1 MSSLGHNPYDTDHPT
16 LTPQEQAEA
25 WWRGSS
31 DRHVRPYREDVSF
44 AACGHLLEG
53 YNSRKLDEVTW
64 AKIAFHLAAGVPIIK
79 IAEHY
84 KLSRSTI
91 WRALTQ
97 SHNLRRRVAEERA
110 LMRREADSRFVAMR
124 ELVVDTLYRAVAD
137 GNMRATLWAADRLG
151 LGAELLQ
158 QAEKPPKPGYARI
171 PAGWFPGSTDA
182 AKIMADLDAPPGTR
196 VPLPV
201 PEESPTAGPPP
212 KPRYRGPIRPGG
224 RVPVHSER
232 QQPLSTPDLST
243 APPLLPD
250 PVTPDPLAP
259 SLATTQPD
267 PAPDLTPEPVPTAGL
282 APDPVPCLPPMDAD
296 PMGQSADPL
305 PDFPQALRWRRRRRK
320 KVKASCP
327 PAPHHDGP
335 SLRLKRGSY
344 TIRPRAALRLL
355 AWILHNRL
363 PLADGVDGAP
373 GLSAARW
380 ALRARWLAWGD
391 TPPMDLCDR
400 NDIPSHDVSQRR
412 WSRKE
417 GGY

>member
-1 MSSLGHNPYDTDHPT
+1 MSSLGHNPYDTDHHT

-25 WWRGSS
+25 WWRSSS
-31 DRHVRPYREDVSF
+31 DRFVKPFTEDVGF

-53 YNSRKLDEVTW
+53 YNSRKADEVTW

-84 KLSRSTI
+84 KLSRTTI
-91 WRALTQ
+91 WRALSQ
-97 SHNLRRRVAEERA
+97 SYNLRRRVAEERA

-171 PAGWFPGSTDA
+171 PAGWFPGPGDA
-182 AKIMADLDAPPGTR
+182 ARIMADLDAPPGTKA
-196 VPLPV
+196 PLPV
-201 PEESPTAGPPP
+201 PEESPAAPPPP
-212 KPRYRGPIRPGG
+212 KSRYRGPIRPGG
-224 RVPVHSER
+224 IAPATGMA
-232 QQPLSTPDLST
+232 PAA

-250 PVTPDPLAP
+250 PGPDPLAP
-259 SLATTQPD
+259 ALADTRPD
-267 PAPDLTPEPVPTAGL
+267 PVPDLTPETSPTVL
-282 APDPVPCLPPMDAD
+282 VAPDPVPHLPPIDAD
-296 PMGQSADPL
+296 LMGQTGDPL
-305 PDFPQALRWRRRRRK
+305 PDFPKALRWRRRRRA

-327 PAPHHDGP
+327 PVPHHDGP
-335 SLRLKRGSY
+335 SLRLKRGGY
-344 TIRPRAALRLL
+344 TIRPRAATRLL
-355 AWILHNRL
+355 AWIFHNRL
-363 PLADGVDGAP
+363 PLADGVDGAA

-380 ALRARWLAWGD
+380 AVRARWMAWGD
-391 TPPMDLCDR
+391 KPPMDLCDR
-400 NDIPSHDVSQRR
+400 NDLPLHNVSQRR
-412 WSRKE
+412 AARKD

>member
-84 KLSRSTI
+84 KLSRTTI
-91 WRALTQ
+91 WRALSQ

-110 LMRREADSRFVAMR
+110 LMRREADSRFVALR

-158 QAEKPPKPGYARI
+158 QAERPPKPGYARI
-171 PAGWFPGSTDA
+171 PAGWLPDPADA
-182 AKIMADLDAPPGTR
+182 ARIMADLDAPPGTK

-201 PEESPTAGPPP
+201 PEPSPTAPPP
-212 KPRYRGPIRPGG
+212 PRPRCRGPLRPAA
-224 RVPVHSER
+224 
-232 QQPLSTPDLST
+232 
-243 APPLLPD
+243 APALLPD
-250 PVTPDPLAP
+250 PTGPDPLTP
-259 SLATTQPD
+259 SLTAVQPD
-267 PAPDLTPEPVPTAGL
+267 PAPDLTPEPSPIAGI
-282 APDPVPCLPPMDAD
+282 APDPVPHLPSLDAD

-305 PDFPQALRWRRRRRK
+305 PDFPDALRWRRQKRK
-320 KVKASCP
+320 KVKASAP

-335 SLRLKRGSY
+335 SLRLKRGGYS
-344 TIRPRAALRLL
+344 IRRRPAVRLL

-363 PLADGVDGAP
+363 PLADGVDGAA

-391 TPPMDLCDR
+391 KPPTDLCDR
-400 NDIPSHDVSQRR
+400 DDLPFHTVSQRR
-412 WSRKE
+412 AAKKGRGW
-417 GGY
+417 

>member
-1 MSSLGHNPYDTDHPT
+1 MSSLGHNPFDTDHHT
-16 LTPQEQAEA
+16 LTPQQQAEA

-31 DRHVRPYREDVSF
+31 DRHVRPYSEDVSF

-53 YNSRKLDEVTW
+53 YNSRKADEVTW

-84 KLSRSTI
+84 KLSRTTI
-91 WRALTQ
+91 WRALSQ

-171 PAGWFPGSTDA
+171 PAGWFPGPQDA
-182 AKIMADLDAPPGTR
+182 ARIMADLDAAPGTR

-201 PEESPTAGPPP
+201 PEESPTAPPP
-212 KPRYRGPIRPGG
+212 ARARYRGPIRPGG
-224 RVPVHSER
+224 RVPADDS
-232 QQPLSTPDLST
+232 P
-243 APPLLPD
+243 AGPD
-250 PVTPDPLAP
+250 PTPPPRVL
-259 SLATTQPD
+259 SD
-267 PAPDLTPEPVPTAGL
+267 PAPDPLSPRLAATHPDPQPEITPESVPATL
-282 APDPVPCLPPMDAD
+282 AMPDPVPPLPSPDAD
-296 PMGQSADPL
+296 PLGQSADPL
-305 PDFPQALRWRRRRRK
+305 PDFPACLRWRRRPRRK
-320 KVKASCP
+320 ITASAP
-327 PAPHHDGP
+327 PAPHHAGP

-344 TIRPRAALRLL
+344 SIRRRPAVRLL
-355 AWILHNRL
+355 VWILHNRL
-363 PLADGVDGAP
+363 PLADGVDSAA

-391 TPPMDLCDR
+391 KPPMDLCDR
-400 NDIPSHDVSQRR
+400 NDLPFHHVSQRR
-412 WSRKE
+412 RAGRD